1 MSIALCGRYRK
12 ALPVHATM
20 LIVRQPFS
28 FSFARW
34 IVPCFLGGLTVLG
47 FAPFYLFFVPLVT
60 LAWLFHRWRD
70 ASPRGA
76 ALSGF
81 AFGLGFFGVGVSW
94 VYVSMH
100 DYGSMPVSLSAVA
113 TLLFCA
119 FLALFPAAV
128 GFLQAWLCRAPAVR
142 PWLAALLWTLAA
154 WIRGWLFTGF
164 PWLVAGYSQVPS
176 SPLAGLAP
184 VVGIYGV
191 TLAVTATAAALT
203 QLIAGGA
210 RRRIGVALAV
220 LWLGSFALQRIDW
233 TYPVGKPLTVS
244 LLQGDIPQEL
254 KWRDDAVRWSL
265 ATYAKLALNSTSRLI
280 VMPETAL
287 PLFYR
292 DVPREYLDG
301 LTAYAKSIGSDML
314 IGLPEAETA
323 GNTHYFNSVLS
334 FGASPTQVYRKYHL
348 VPFGEYIPFKPLFG
362 WVVKVLKIPLADFSR
377 GAKFQRPLRVS
388 GQAVAV
394 DICYEDVFGEEVI
407 RQLPQATL
415 LVNVS
420 DDAWFGDSI
429 APWQHLQFSQTRAL
443 ETGRY
448 MLRATNTG
456 VTAII
461 DQRGRV
467 LKHMPEFKAAA
478 LNGVAQGFA
487 GETPYV
493 RFGNSPALAVL
504 FAGLALVLLRAR
516 RLASR

>member
-1 MSIALCGRYRK
+1 
-12 ALPVHATM
+12 
-20 LIVRQPFS
+20 
-28 FSFARW
+28 
-34 IVPCFLGGLTVLG
+34 
-47 FAPFYLFFVPLVT
+47 
-60 LAWLFHRWRD
+60 
-70 ASPRGA
+70 
-76 ALSGF
+76 
-81 AFGLGFFGVGVSW
+81 
-94 VYVSMH
+94 
-100 DYGSMPVSLSAVA
+100 
-113 TLLFCA
+113 
-119 FLALFPAAV
+119 
-128 GFLQAWLCRAPAVR
+128 
-142 PWLAALLWTLAA
+142 
-154 WIRGWLFTGF
+154 
-164 PWLVAGYSQVPS
+164 
-176 SPLAGLAP
+176 
-184 VVGIYGV
+184 
-191 TLAVTATAAALT
+191 
-203 QLIAGGA
+203 
-210 RRRIGVALAV
+210 V
-220 LWLGSFALQRIDW
+220 LWLGGFALQRIHW
-233 TYPVGKPLTVS
+233 THPVGKPLTVS

-265 ATYAKLALNSTSRLI
+265 ATYAKLTLNSTGRLI

-292 DVPREYLDG
+292 DVPREYLEG
-301 LTAYAKSIGSDML
+301 LAAYAKSIGSDVL

-323 GNTHYFNSVLS
+323 GNTRYFNSVLS

-348 VPFGEYIPFKPLFG
+348 VPFGEYIPLKPLFG
-362 WVVKVLKIPLADFSR
+362 WVIKVLNIPLADFSR

-461 DQRGRV
+461 DQHGRV

-493 RFGNSPALAVL
+493 RFGNGPVLAVL
-504 FAGLALVLLRAR
+504 FAGLALVVLRGR
-516 RLASR
+516 RVASR